1 MKQSILPIA
10 ILAGAITFSCQT
22 SKQTEETAATDTT
35 AMEQPKAPVTLTKK
49 WETEAVMTTCESVIY
64 DKTNDVL
71 YVANINGAPDGKD
84 GNGFISKLGLDGKVT
99 QVEWVKGM
107 NAPKGMGIA
116 NGKLYVTD
124 IDRVHEVDIASG
136 KITKTHSL
144 QGAKFL
150 NDITTDA
157 SGKVYVSDSG
167 GGTIHV
173 IENGK
178 VSKWIENLQGPN
190 GLFAES
196 GEMLTVL
203 WDGKTLNTID
213 PASKQ
218 LTVKTDSIENGDGIE
233 AIGNGEYLVSSWN
246 GMVHHIGADWKKTLV
261 LDTRA
266 DSISAA
272 DIEYIQEKNLLLIP
286 TFFKNK
292 VVAYEL
298 SR

>member
-1 MKQSILPIA
+1 MKKIFSIAVIA
-10 ILAGAITFSCQT
+10 GMISVSCQT
-22 SKQTEETAATDTT
+22 SKQTEETAAGDTT
-35 AMEQPKAPVTLTKK
+35 TVAEVKAPVTLTKK
-49 WETEAVMTTCESVIY
+49 WETEAVLTTCESVIY
-64 DKTNDVL
+64 DKANEIL

-84 GNGFISKLGLDGKVT
+84 GNGFISKVALDGKVS
-99 QVEWVKGM
+99 QVSWVKGM
-107 NAPKGMGIA
+107 DAPKGMGIA

-124 IDRVHEVDIASG
+124 IDRVHEIDIASG
-136 KITKTHSL
+136 KIVKTHLL

-150 NDITTDA
+150 NDIAVDG
-157 SGKVYVSDSG
+157 SGKVYVSDTG
-167 GGTIHV
+167 GGSISV

-190 GLFAES
+190 GLFVE
-196 GEMLTVL
+196 GNEILTVL
-203 WDGKTLNTID
+203 WEGKTLNTID
-213 PASKQ
+213 PSTKQ

-233 AIGNGEYLVSSWN
+233 AIGNAEYLVSSWN

-266 DSISAA
+266 DSVSAA
-272 DIEYIQEKNLLLIP
+272 DIEYIQEKNLLLVP

-298 SR
+298 SK

>member
-1 MKQSILPIA
+1 MKRILPIA
-10 ILAGAITFSCQT
+10 LLAGIVSFSCQT
-22 SKQTEETAATDTT
+22 SKQTEETASTDTT
-35 AMEQPKAPVTLTKK
+35 AVEQPKAPVTLTKK
-49 WETEAVMTTCESVIY
+49 WESEATMTTCESVIY
-64 DKTNDVL
+64 DKANDVL

-84 GNGFISKLGLDGKVT
+84 GNGFISKLSLDGKVV
-99 QVEWVKGM
+99 QAEWVKGM

-116 NGKLYVTD
+116 NGKLFVTD
-124 IDRVHEVDIASG
+124 IDRVHEIDIASG
-136 KITKTHSL
+136 KITKSYPVA
-144 QGAKFL
+144 GAKFL
-150 NDITTDA
+150 NDITTDGA
-157 SGKVYVSDSG
+157 GKVYVSDSG
-167 GGTIHV
+167 GGTVSV

-178 VSKWIENLQGPN
+178 LSKWIENLQGPN

-196 GEMLTVL
+196 GEILTVL

-213 PASKQ
+213 PATKQ

-246 GMVHHIGADWKKTLV
+246 GMVHHIAADWKKTLV

-266 DSISAA
+266 DSVNAA

-292 VVAYEL
+292 VVAYEVTK
-298 SR
+298 